1 MIKKLLA
8 SLFLIAIPSTVS
20 AQEIYSININR
31 LCATIVEIP
40 YASDNFTDEEWKQ
53 FNECLD
59 FMRQFKE

>member
-40 YASDNFTDEEWKQ
+40 YASDNFTDEEWQQ
-53 FNECLD
+53 FNECLN
-59 FMRQFKE
+59 FMRQFAE